1 MAINKVVYNNRVLM
15 DITDTTATPE
25 NMLTGTI
32 AYGAD
37 GNKIVG
43 EIRNAT
49 SDSDGLMS
57 KEDKEALDEHIADED
72 IHVTAADKLNWNSKV
87 TAYRNASGT
96 LVFAYSR
103 PLNNGG

>member
-25 NMLTGTI
+25 NMLSGTI

-43 EIRNAT
+43 ELENAT
-49 SDSDGLMS
+49 SESDGLMS
-57 KEDKEALDEHIADED
+57 KEDKAALDEHIANED
-72 IHVTAADKLNWNSKV
+72 VHVTAEDKTNWNSKMV
-87 TAYRNASGT
+87 AYRNASGA
-96 LVFAYSR
+96 LVFSFSR
-103 PLNNGG
+103 PSNNGG